1 MMIRL
6 SGGIVFSTD
15 CQFRHEQKPH
25 TGLHGVIITEPLLEQ
40 LSRFRAKEWKIFSW
54 PGQTLAEYNC
64 VCISHVESKN
74 KGKTAFKTE
83 QLLLSEKLMSY

>member
-54 PGQTLAEYNC
+54 PGQTLAER
-64 VCISHVESKN
+64 IKA
-74 KGKTAFKTE
+74 K
-83 QLLLSEKLMSY
+83 QLLKQSNCCYQKSSCHI